1 MGKAAVPVVKL
12 GAWGR
17 AKFLARLRTLCV
29 AVVHTAKGKKQEV
42 AMRGNF
48 KIERWSVQ
56 KGKHEEVE
64 YSVLDQNGGRRAGLR
79 VSCSFLDDCAQIKLH
94 HLVAYL
100 AQFRSS
106 KRSPS
111 ASSFA
116 SWRAGLKRG
125 RRVVDHL
132 GERWWDFGVDS
143 LVEKSA
149 KKNTE
154 KAAAVT
160 KAGTRPAPRK
170 ARR

>member
-1 MGKAAVPVVKL
+1 MPVVQL

-17 AKFLARLRTLCV
+17 AKFLKSLRTICV
-29 AVVHTAKGKKQEV
+29 AVVYTAQGQEKEV
-42 AMRGNF
+42 AMRGSV
-48 KIERWSVQ
+48 KIERWS
-56 KGKHEEVE
+56 KEKNKHEEVE

-79 VSCSFLDDCAQIKLH
+79 VRCSFLDDCAQIKLH
-94 HLVAYL
+94 HLIAYL

-106 KRSPS
+106 KRRPS

-116 SWRAGLKRG
+116 DWRAGLKRG

-149 KKNTE
+149 KKNTK